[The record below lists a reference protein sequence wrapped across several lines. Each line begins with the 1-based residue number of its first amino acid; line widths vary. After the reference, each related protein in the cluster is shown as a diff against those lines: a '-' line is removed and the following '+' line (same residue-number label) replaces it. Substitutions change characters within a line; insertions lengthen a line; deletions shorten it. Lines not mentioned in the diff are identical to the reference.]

1 MSKPMEKQDVTKSS
15 AKSPVRHVT
24 VGEDDAGS
32 RLDRF
37 LTRQYPV
44 LPRTRLY
51 RLVRKGEVRVNGKRA
66 SIDTRLASGDDVRL
80 PPVQLEVA
88 AAPASGAASRAPRVP
103 ASLLQTVTS
112 AIIHED
118 ERLLVINKP
127 AGLAVHG
134 GSGLSFGVIE
144 ALRAARP
151 DESDSL
157 ELVHRL
163 DRDTSGVL
171 LVARKPAVLRMLH
184 AGLREGEGFEKRYL
198 VLVRGS
204 WQLGKKRIDAPL
216 RTDLRVGGERT
227 VKVMAGGKEATSD
240 FRPVQAF
247 GRIASLLEVSILTGR
262 THQIRVHAAYA
273 GHPVA
278 GDPKYG
284 DQEFNEQMREFGLER
299 MFLHASSL
307 SFTWPDRGTEFS
319 VNAPL
324 PSELAR
330 VIDQLA
336 HAKKPP
342 PLRPSRW
349 KSRSAERPQAA
360 CQPDQRQADDRRRI
374 VTVHALEQTDAE
386 TLAFEPARAVGRR
399 LGGHIGGDLGAR
411 ESSELAMGLIDVLL
425 PQARFDADHGDGGEE
440 GDATA

>member
-15 AKSPVRHVT
+15 AKSAVRHVT
-24 VGEDDAGS
+24 VGEDDAGT

-37 LTRQYPV
+37 LTRQYTA

-88 AAPASGAASRAPRVP
+88 TEPATARVPRAP

-112 AIIHED
+112 AIIYED

-151 DESDSL
+151 EESDSL

-171 LVARKPAVLRMLH
+171 LVARKSSVLRMLH
-184 AGLREGEGFEKRYL
+184 AGLRDGEGFEKRYL

-227 VKVMAGGKEATSD
+227 VKVHASGKSATSD

-284 DQEFNEQMREFGLER
+284 DVEFNKEMREFGLER

-307 SFTWPDRGTEFS
+307 SFVWPDRGTEFS

-324 PSELAR
+324 PAELAR
-330 VIDQLA
+330 VIDTLA
-336 HAKKPP
+336 
-342 PLRPSRW
+342 
-349 KSRSAERPQAA
+349 SAAT
-360 CQPDQRQADDRRRI
+360 RRRK
-374 VTVHALEQTDAE
+374 
-386 TLAFEPARAVGRR
+386 
-399 LGGHIGGDLGAR
+399 GAGYSR
-411 ESSELAMGLIDVLL
+411 
-425 PQARFDADHGDGGEE
+425 PR
-440 GDATA
+440 